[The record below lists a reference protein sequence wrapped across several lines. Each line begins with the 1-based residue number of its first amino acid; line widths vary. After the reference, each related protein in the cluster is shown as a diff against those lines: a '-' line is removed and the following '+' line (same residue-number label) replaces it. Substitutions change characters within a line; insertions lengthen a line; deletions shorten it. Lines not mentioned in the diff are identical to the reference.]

1 MSNDDLQ
8 KLLGDYFDPS
18 QQDGDGINPNPD
30 PSFEKRRFLRR
41 DASWSGYVTL
51 EATTPAQTYSVLV
64 SNVSQGGAMIELKES
79 LPEATQVQLRFHV
92 EVNGKPHEFNI
103 AATVCYILPQ
113 STDASGS
120 FEHQYR
126 IGLSFAEV
134 SASDAQ
140 YLECFANYIF

>member
-18 QQDGDGINPNPD
+18 QQDGDDREQFPD
-30 PSFEKRRFLRR
+30 SNYEKRRFLRR
-41 DASWSGYVTL
+41 DASWSGYITL
-51 EATTPAQTYSVLV
+51 DGSPTVETYSVLV
-64 SNVSQGGAMIELKES
+64 SNVSQGGAMIELAES
-79 LPEATQVQLRFHV
+79 LSESSRITLRFCV
-92 EVNGKPHEFNI
+92 EVNDKPHEFNI
-103 AATVCYILPQ
+103 AATVRYILPQ
-113 STDASGS
+113 ETDPSGS

-126 IGLSFAEV
+126 VGISFAEV